1 MTPDPHHLHSLSI
14 LVIEGDPG
22 ETGLIQEYLV
32 MAGCRSDALHS
43 CRTISAALHYLETSD
58 PDVALLGLN
67 LPDGAGL
74 AALFSLQTHC
84 PELPVVTLTDV
95 RDDHIALEAV
105 KTGAQDY
112 LIKGPSVQFA
122 LARSIQYA
130 IERQQLLS
138 FQHELALRDPL
149 TDLYNRRGFMLLT
162 EQQSRVAER
171 RDSDLV
177 LIYLDLDDLKS
188 INDRFGHAAG
198 DDALRD
204 TARILRLTFRASD
217 VAARLGGDE
226 FAVLAI
232 DAGQASVATLID
244 RLEGTLARYVARI
257 NRPYCLS
264 FTVGETV
271 KTPDRDA
278 EIEALIESADEAMYL
293 VKNSAQLVSSCGLPG
308 AGRRLIGP

>member
-22 ETGLIQEYLV
+22 DTGLIQEYLV
-32 MAGCRSDALHS
+32 SAGCRSDALHS
-43 CRTISAALHYLETSD
+43 CRTISAALQHLETSD
-58 PDVALLGLN
+58 ADIALLGLN
-67 LPDGAGL
+67 LPDRAGL
-74 AALFSLQTHC
+74 EALFSLQTHY
-84 PELPVVTLTDV
+84 PELPVVILTDV
-95 RDDHIALEAV
+95 EDDHIALEAV

-112 LIKGPSVQFA
+112 LIKGPSVQFS

-138 FQHELALRDPL
+138 IQHELALRDPL
-149 TDLYNRRGFMLLT
+149 TDLYNRRGFMLLA
-162 EQQSRVAER
+162 EQQYRLAER

-188 INDRFGHAAG
+188 INDRFGHGAG

-232 DAGQASVATLID
+232 DAGQASVATMID

-257 NRPYCLS
+257 GRPYSLS
-264 FTVGETV
+264 FTIGATV
-271 KTPDRDA
+271 KTPERDVS
-278 EIEALIESADEAMYL
+278 IEALIESADEAMYSG
-293 VKNSAQLVSSCGLPG
+293 KNSAEIVSSSGSPR